1 MLFGPFCPGPSGV
14 SSLMP
19 DDNYVIDE
27 LPKRWKDSCLRQKK
41 KREQKVT
48 YKEKIFSKKK
58 NGG

>member
-1 MLFGPFCPGPSGV
+1 MLFGPFCPGPSRV

-41 KREQKVT
+41 KRAKSNLQRKDL
-48 YKEKIFSKKK
+48 
-58 NGG
+58 